1 MVLKVSHSSPP
12 LHLNQTRVELLCV
25 YNAISNKFSI
35 PRLIF
40 LSKAI
45 INLQSV
51 DWIGTRLDEQNRI
64 SVFHFGVIKFTA
76 WEKNLRLQTLSY

>member
-12 LHLNQTRVELLCV
+12 LHLTQTRVELLCV

-35 PRLIF
+35 PRRIYLT
-40 LSKAI
+40 KAI

-51 DWIGTRLDEQNRI
+51 DWIGTRLDEQNKI
-64 SVFHFGVIKFTA
+64 SVFDFGVIKFTS
-76 WEKNLRLQTLSY
+76 WEKILSRQT